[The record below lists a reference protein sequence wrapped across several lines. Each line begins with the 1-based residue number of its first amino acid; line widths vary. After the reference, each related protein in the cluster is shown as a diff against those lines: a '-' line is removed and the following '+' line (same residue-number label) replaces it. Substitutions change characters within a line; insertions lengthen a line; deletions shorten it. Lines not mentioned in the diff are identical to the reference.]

1 MKALFFAIIF
11 PSFLWGTT
19 FNTHISFTGEP
30 IVALRSIHNAFNTL
44 GYRLDIQK
52 LRADGT
58 SGELS
63 ATAVGNKILN
73 GAVLAEN
80 LKEENIRI
88 EKARLDGQDLDLVLD
103 ARSAKWNV
111 SVLAPEEGTELKR
124 VSAPQWF
131 QIDQS
136 RYIRISPPYV
146 GKWYP
151 DITVLNEQMG
161 VVYSYRSSEP
171 KEEVVFELPQG
182 AFYLM
187 VSNTQGMKM
196 IKEGMWIESL
206 NGR

>member
-1 MKALFFAIIF
+1 M
-11 PSFLWGTT
+11 
-19 FNTHISFTGEP
+19 
-30 IVALRSIHNAFNTL
+30 ALRSIHNAFNTL

-52 LRADGT
+52 MSADGT
-58 SGELS
+58 RGELS

-88 EKARLDGQDLDLVLD
+88 EKARLDGQDLDLILD
-103 ARSAKWNV
+103 ARNAKWNV

-136 RYIRISPPYV
+136 RHIRISAPYV

-151 DITVLNEQMG
+151 DITVLNEHMG

-206 NGR
+206 NRR

>member
-1 MKALFFAIIF
+1 M
-11 PSFLWGTT
+11 
-19 FNTHISFTGEP
+19 
-30 IVALRSIHNAFNTL
+30 ALRSIHNAFNTL

-52 LRADGT
+52 MSADGT
-58 SGELS
+58 WGELS
-63 ATAVGNKILN
+63 ATAIGNKILS

-88 EKARLDGQDLDLVLD
+88 EKARLDGADLDLVLD
-103 ARSAKWNV
+103 ARNAKWNV

-124 VSAPQWF
+124 VTAPQWF

-136 RYIRISPPYV
+136 RHIRISPPYV

-151 DITVLNEQMG
+151 DITVLNEKMD
-161 VVYSYRSSEP
+161 VVYSYRSHEP

-196 IKEGMWIESL
+196 MKEGMWIESL
-206 NGR
+206 NTR